1 MNVRASMNGCGFARI
16 GRVLIAVLA
25 ITTSAAVPI
34 GAHAGEPTADL
45 TPEQVRAAID
55 FGISYLSKRQKPDGS
70 WPDYGGMVGGGI
82 VFPGGSTAL
91 CALALL
97 SAGVPADDPRIKA
110 ALTRLESYRPQTT
123 YVVSLQT
130 LVFCQANPRQ
140 YLTRI
145 QSNVHWLE
153 GAQLSSGPNKGAWS
167 YRSGGNEGG
176 DNSNSQFA
184 LLALHEAERAGAT
197 VKRETWTSAKAY
209 WEDAQNL
216 DGSWGYHKRTL
227 GTGSMTCAGIASLI
241 ITSDR
246 FRQPNA
252 EVQGDQVVCCRKAT
266 DDGENRIESGLAWLG
281 RNFRVTGNPGAP
293 GNMWLLYY
301 LYGVE
306 RVGRMTNH
314 RYFYEGDGTPRD
326 WYREGAAQLIKM
338 RGALDTTWV
347 GSGAG
352 ERDPDISTAFALLF
366 LSKGRRPI
374 LLAKAQFGPA
384 EDWNH
389 HRSDVDNLTRYVETQ
404 WRREMTWQVVDL
416 RRATIEDLLQ
426 SPVLSL
432 CGSLS
437 PLPAEKIEREK
448 LAAKLRGYLDRG
460 GFVFAEADCNSP
472 DFDRGFRELMA
483 LAFPEPEYQLA
494 LLPPEHPI
502 WRAERPV
509 PPSHLRPLWGIDYG
523 CRTSVVYAAPDPN
536 RVRPSLSCLWELSRA
551 GRDVSYSRGVRDQID
566 AALVIGVNVLA
577 YATNRELKGKEENF
591 RIAAPRSKADPTR
604 RNTITIA
611 KLRHPGGCNAA
622 PRAVVNLLELAGSGD
637 APLNTAAEARLID
650 ITDPSLFEHHLVF
663 MHGRSAFQLTDAERK
678 QLREYIDRGG
688 MLFADAIC
696 SSGAFIES
704 FRREMAMIF
713 PDQKLERIPANDE
726 LFSNRFGGHQLKTV
740 RRREPQRSDRTVST
754 VREGPPELEGI
765 RFDDRWGV
773 IFSPFDVSC
782 ALEKR
787 QTMECRGYL
796 PDDAARIGLNILLYS
811 LHQ

>member
-1 MNVRASMNGCGFARI
+1 MRMIDRIVRRSPRAA
-16 GRVLIAVLA
+16 AVLA
-25 ITTSAAVPI
+25 ATLMIVCAAKGRSA
-34 GAHAGEPTADL
+34 EPTEEL

-55 FGISYLSKRQKPDGS
+55 FGISYLSRRQKPDGS

-91 CALALL
+91 CTLAML
-97 SAGVPADDPRIKA
+97 SAGVPADDPRMKA

-123 YVVSLQT
+123 YVVALQT
-130 LVFCQANPRQ
+130 LAFCQANPRQ

-145 QSNVHWLE
+145 QANVNWLE
-153 GAQLSSGPNKGAWS
+153 AAQITTGPNKGAWS
-167 YRSGGNEGG
+167 YRAGGSEGG

-246 FRQPNA
+246 FRLPNA
-252 EVQGDQVVCCRKAT
+252 EVQGDQILCCRKPA
-266 DDGENRIESGLAWLG
+266 DDGAHRIENGLAWLG
-281 RNFRVTGNPGAP
+281 RNFRVSGNPGAP

-306 RVGRMTNH
+306 RVGRMTNQ
-314 RYFYEGDGTPRD
+314 RYFYEADGTPRD
-326 WYREGAAQLIKM
+326 WYREGAAQLIRM
-338 RGALDTTWV
+338 RGALETTWI

-366 LSKGRRPI
+366 LAKGRRPI
-374 LLAKAQFGPA
+374 LLAKLQHGP
-384 EDWNH
+384 EDDWNH
-389 HRSDVDNLTRYVETQ
+389 HRSDVDNLTRFVETQ
-404 WRREMTWQVVDL
+404 WRRDLTWQVVEL

-426 SPVLSL
+426 SPVIVLSGAL
-432 CGSLS
+432 N
-437 PLPAEKIEREK
+437 PLPAETVEREK

-460 GFVFAEADCNSP
+460 GFLVAEADCNSP
-472 DFDRGFRELMA
+472 DFDRGFRELMK
-483 LAFPEPEYQLA
+483 LTFPEPEYQLS

-509 PPSHLRPLWGIDYG
+509 PPTHVRPLWGIDYG
-523 CRTSVVYAAPDPN
+523 CRTSVVYAAPDPA
-536 RVRPSLSCLWELSRA
+536 RARPTLSCLWELSRP
-551 GRDVSYSRGVRDQID
+551 GRDVSYSRAVRDQID
-566 AALVIGVNVLA
+566 AALTIGINILA

-591 RIAAPRSKADPTR
+591 RVTAVPRKANLTR
-604 RNTITIA
+604 RNAVAVA

-622 PRAVVNLLELAGSGD
+622 PRALLNLLELAGSGE
-637 APLNTAAEARLID
+637 ARLNTLPESPLID
-650 ITDPSLFEHHLVF
+650 ITDPSLFEYHLVF
-663 MHGRSAFQLTDAERK
+663 MHGRNGFQWTETERK
-678 QLREYIDRGG
+678 QLRAYIERGG

-696 SSGAFIES
+696 SSSAFIES
-704 FRREMAMIF
+704 FRREMTLLF
-713 PDQKLERIPANDE
+713 PDRKLERIPSSDE
-726 LFSNRFGGHQLKTV
+726 IFSTRYGGHAIRSV
-740 RRREPQRSDRTVST
+740 RRREPPRGDGAGGAI
-754 VREGPPELEGI
+754 REVPPELEGI
-765 RFDDRWGV
+765 RFDDRWGIV
-773 IFSPFDVSC
+773 FSQYDISC

-787 QTMECRGYL
+787 QTLECRGYL
-796 PDDAARIGLNILLYS
+796 PEDAARLGLNILLYS
-811 LHQ
+811 LYQ